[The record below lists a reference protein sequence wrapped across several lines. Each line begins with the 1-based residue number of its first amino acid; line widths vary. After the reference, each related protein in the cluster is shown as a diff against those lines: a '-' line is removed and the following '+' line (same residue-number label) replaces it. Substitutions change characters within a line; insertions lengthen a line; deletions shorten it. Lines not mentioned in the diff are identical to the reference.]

1 MKVIAI
7 IQESE
12 EIQRSLA
19 HLVKIGGRRPAF
31 STGIQS

>member
-12 EIQRSLA
+12 EIQRILA

-31 STGIQS
+31 STGI